1 MPTLR
6 RRKDFP
12 ATLLTPQGH
21 VLSECYAFVDIVTT
35 VSEGVRSVAWEGRIT
50 SLTEPQHAY
59 AGLYGLRPRDAEV
72 AARIEIVRGAE
83 VRLGVTSDEYEFRGA
98 GDPPQLS

>member
-12 ATLLTPQGH
+12 AMLLTPQGQ
-21 VLSECYAFVDIVTT
+21 VLSECYAFVEIVTT
-35 VSEGVRSVAWEGRIT
+35 VSEGVRSVAWEGRLT
-50 SLTEPQHAY
+50 SLSEPQHAY
-59 AGLYGLRPRDAEV
+59 GGLYGLRPRDGDA
-72 AARIEIVRGAE
+72 AARIQIVRGAE

-98 GDPPQLS
+98 GDPPRLA